1 MRSSGKRIWLLGL
14 GLAAGAVGGLVIERR
29 ARARRMPHL
38 DAWQG
43 ALAPAILWQR
53 TKTLSRGDDRCDCCW
68 RIVNG
73 TTD

>member
-14 GLAAGAVGGLVIERR
+14 GLVR

-43 ALAPAILWQR
+43 ALATAILWQR